1 MKVSISKFFASLL
14 SFFVAILF
22 IASLA
27 TAYFYFTV
35 YNPERFTNT
44 VSSFI
49 DGDYIRHDA
58 GKGIDIISKDYGFDP
73 SFATE
78 INNNIDYDALSSKY
92 FKDFYNDFI
101 SESKEIHYVEYSH
114 EEFLKI
120 ITDNASSTLHPE
132 LFVLEENRIMLAEKY
147 STAVEVSINSFSM
160 DTVQNAIAGYG
171 HIYTDVTQIGKLF
184 IPIAALFALFFVIT
198 LILIITKKLVG
209 SAYTLFLTL
218 FTISIFFTI
227 PFGYLSA
234 QNLPARFNIS
244 LGGGFAYINAIWTT
258 MISCAANAY
267 GIISAVLLAAIILVS
282 LIAAFKKSKKQ
293 ETL

>member
-1 MKVSISKFFASLL
+1 MKTSISKFFASLL
-14 SFFVAILF
+14 SLITAILF

-27 TAYFYFTV
+27 TAYLYFTV
-35 YNPERFTNT
+35 YDAESFTNT

-49 DGDYIRHDA
+49 DSDFIKNDA
-58 GKGIDIISKDYGFDP
+58 GKSIEIVSKNYGFDP
-73 SFATE
+73 EIATE
-78 INNNIDYDALSSKY
+78 VNNKIDYDALSSEY
-92 FKDFYNDFI
+92 FKKFYNGFLSGSTEVPYI
-101 SESKEIHYVEYSH
+101 EYDDG
-114 EEFLKI
+114 EFLKI
-120 ITDNASSTLHPE
+120 ITDNISSTLRPE
-132 LFVLEENRIMLAEKY
+132 IYELEENRAMLAEKY
-147 STAVEVSINSFSM
+147 STAVETSLNSFSM
-160 DTVQNAIAGYG
+160 DTVQNAIAGFGSMYSQ
-171 HIYTDVTQIGKLF
+171 ITQIGKLF
-184 IPIAALFALFFVIT
+184 LPIAALFALFFVIT
-198 LILIITKKLVG
+198 LILIIAKKLVS

-282 LIAAFKKSKKQ
+282 LIAAFKKRKKQ